1 MLAQPTITYGPIIA
15 FNIRIL
21 LWLTRLNIFNTN
33 TVLIIL
39 GLSDKLWKNNRYV
52 YPLVIGGT
60 GVISVI
66 YACDEAGLSLGFIT
80 SLCQKLPLYSMG
92 FCWVS
97 VSLVMLVIS
106 LAIGF
111 IKSRKK
117 PKKA

>member
-1 MLAQPTITYGPIIA
+1 MYGGDRSRKDSLIN
-15 FNIRIL
+15 FGF
-21 LWLTRLNIFNTN
+21 RLP
-33 TVLIIL
+33 
-39 GLSDKLWKNNRYV
+39 SAYDNR
-52 YPLVIGGT
+52 PLVIGGT

>member
-1 MLAQPTITYGPIIA
+1 MGLHHHRFFFLGLQPRSDGNSQHFAI
-15 FNIRIL
+15 
-21 LWLTRLNIFNTN
+21 
-33 TVLIIL
+33 VLIIL
-39 GLSDKLWKNNRYV
+39 GLSDRLWKKNRYV